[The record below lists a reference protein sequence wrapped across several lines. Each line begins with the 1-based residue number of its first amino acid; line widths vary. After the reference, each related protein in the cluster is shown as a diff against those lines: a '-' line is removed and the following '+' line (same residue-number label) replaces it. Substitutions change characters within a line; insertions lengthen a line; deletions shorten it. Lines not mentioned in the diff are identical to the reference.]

1 MTSRIAQLTVV
12 DCIFVL
18 LAQRDLPAT
27 RVALERT
34 FAAAQAKRVR
44 RTRRPRPDSLAAD

>member
-1 MTSRIAQLTVV
+1 MHAPGDDRFFAELRGCTAEPR
-12 DCIFVL
+12 
-18 LAQRDLPAT
+18 T

-44 RTRRPRPDSLAAD
+44 RTRRQQPGD

>member
-12 DCIFVL
+12 DCLFVT

-27 RVALERT
+27 MDALERT
-34 FAAAQAKRVR
+34 FSAAQAKRVR
-44 RTRRPRPDSLAAD
+44 RPRR